1 MIVDKNFVSW
11 GNKLVLTE
19 LFSKTYDLVKNNLI
33 LVQPLLIFL
42 LVLSFITSPLTSG
55 MGISTAVIVMIIS
68 ILGLFCAFFAGWYS
82 MFHKS
87 IEYVDK
93 LNLSPEEKA
102 LNSINLF
109 KEFFPGV
116 GKYFLKIIL
125 GYLLYFMFFIIL
137 LNVIHILGEKL
148 IGLPTSINT
157 DEFSKIATDEQK
169 LLNFVHKI
177 SLSDWIKIIKW
188 NVMSFTA
195 CGLFSYITM
204 FWIQALIIEGKRPL
218 IAYWESIKTVFKNP
232 IVTIIIYIAQCA
244 SIVGVCLISI
254 AMSMNIIAQFIILMI
269 LILLVVYFTMMS
281 FLYFEKYR

>member
-1 MIVDKNFVSW
+1 MV
-11 GNKLVLTE
+11 LVE

-42 LVLSFITSPLTSG
+42 LLLSLITSPLTPG
-55 MGISTAVIVMIIS
+55 MGISSAVIVMIIS

-116 GKYFLKIIL
+116 GKYFLKVIS
-125 GYLLYFMFFIIL
+125 GYLLYVMFFIIL
-137 LNVIHILGEKL
+137 LNLVHILGAKL
-148 IGLPTSINT
+148 IGIPTSINP
-157 DEFSKIATDEQK
+157 DEFSKIVSDEQK
-169 LLNFVHKI
+169 LLNFAFKI
-177 SLSDWIKIIKW
+177 SSSDWIKIIKW
-188 NVMSFTA
+188 NIMSFTVY
-195 CGLFSYITM
+195 GLFSYVTM
-204 FWIQALIIEGKRPL
+204 FWVQALITEGKRPL
-218 IAYWESIKTVFKNP
+218 TAYWESIKTVFKNP

-244 SIVGVCLISI
+244 SIVGVCFISI
-254 AMSMNIIAQFIILMI
+254 VMSMNIVAQFILLMA

-281 FLYFEKYR
+281 FLYFERYR